1 MSAPD
6 GALAGV
12 RVLDLSRLLP
22 GPLCTWYLQG
32 LGAGVTKVEE
42 PRTGDYLRYFA
53 PFTEAGD
60 STWFSAINAGKRSVA
75 LDLRSGP
82 GRAALLALIEHSD
95 VLVEGFRPG
104 VMARLG
110 LDPEHLRE
118 RFPRLI
124 IASISGFGQDG
135 PWRARPGHDLGYC
148 ALAGALSL
156 AARDADGAPHVPGV
170 QLADVAGGALTAAFA
185 IAAALFQRERT
196 GAGDWLDLSMTDAVL
211 PFMAT
216 ALADAAQGE
225 GPGPGEGLLTGGS
238 PLYAVYACQDD
249 RLLAFAPIEPQ
260 FQAEARAVLAEVVG
274 APVELERE
282 ALRAAFRR
290 LPRDAWV
297 ERLGQACVEPVLELA
312 EVLAHPLH
320 RARGTIRG
328 EGARARVAPP
338 LAGPRDFVLR
348 PPPGLG
354 EHTASALAEVGY
366 DASALTA
373 DPA

>member
-1 MSAPD
+1 MSPPV

-22 GPLCTWYLQG
+22 GPLCAWYLQG
-32 LGAGVTKVEE
+32 LGATVTKVEE
-42 PRTGDYLRYFA
+42 PGAGDYLRYVA
-53 PFTEAGD
+53 PFTASGD
-60 STWFSAINAGKRSVA
+60 SVWFSAINAGKRSVA
-75 LDLRSGP
+75 LDLRSDA
-82 GRAALLALIEHSD
+82 GRAALLALLEQAD
-95 VLVEGFRPG
+95 VLIEGFRPG

-110 LDPEHLRE
+110 LDPEHLRG
-118 RFPRLI
+118 RFPRLV

-156 AARDADGAPHVPGV
+156 AARGSDGAPDVPGV

-185 IAAALFQRERT
+185 ISAALFQRERT

-211 PFMAT
+211 PFLAT
-216 ALADAAQGE
+216 ALAEAAE
-225 GPGPGEGLLTGGS
+225 ASAPTPGGGLLTGGS
-238 PLYAVYACQDD
+238 PIYGVYACQDD

-260 FQAEARAVLAEVVG
+260 FQAEARAVLAEVTG
-274 APVELERE
+274 APVELERA
-282 ALRAAFRR
+282 ALRHAFRQ

-312 EVLAHPLH
+312 EVLTHPLH

-328 EGARARVAPP
+328 EGAQRRVAPP
-338 LAGPRDFVLR
+338 LAGPRDFVLQ
-348 PPPGLG
+348 PAPALG
-354 EHTASALAEVGY
+354 QHTASALADVGY
-366 DASALTA
+366 DASALIA